1 MAYWIWLLIGLALVV
16 LEIILPSFIVI
27 WFGIAALLTGIF
39 AWWVPSLTPQLFVF
53 SILSVISFSIGWF
66 GILKNSKA
74 RSQAG
79 QGKDAVLGE
88 VGIVSRVQGG
98 EFSGG
103 KIRFQIP
110 VLGTD
115 EWDFVSDDQVAIGD
129 RCAIVD
135 VLGNKLK
142 VRKS

>member
-1 MAYWIWLLIGLALVV
+1 MAYWIWLLIGLTLVV
-16 LEIILPSFIVI
+16 LEIMLPSFIVI
-27 WFGIAALLTGIF
+27 WFGIAALLTGIL
-39 AWWVPSLTPQLFVF
+39 AWWVTGLAPQLLIF
-53 SILSVISFSIGWF
+53 SLLSVVSFSVGWF
-66 GILKNSKA
+66 GFLKHSKV

-88 VGIVSRVQGG
+88 VGIVARVQGG
-98 EFSGG
+98 EFPAGR
-103 KIRFQIP
+103 IRFQIP

-115 EWDFVSDDQVAIGD
+115 EWDFVSDEPVAVGD

>member
-16 LEIILPSFIVI
+16 LEIIIPSFIVI
-27 WFGIAALLTGIF
+27 WFGIAALLTG
-39 AWWVPSLTPQLFVF
+39 VF
-53 SILSVISFSIGWF
+53 SWWLHDLTTQLVIFTLLAVISFSVGWF
-66 GILKNSKA
+66 GFLKKSKA

-79 QGKDAVLGE
+79 QSKESVVGE
-88 VGIVSRVQGG
+88 VGIVSRIGG
-98 EFSGG
+98 GDFPSGS
-103 KIRFQIP
+103 IRFQIP

-115 EWDFVSDDQVAIGD
+115 EWDFVSDDPVSVGD

-142 VRKS
+142 VRKN

>member
-16 LEIILPSFIVI
+16 LEIVVPSFIVI

-39 AWWVPSLTPQLFVF
+39 AWWVPGLTPQLFVF
-53 SILSVISFSIGWF
+53 SILSVTSFSIGWF

-74 RSQAG
+74 RSHTG

-98 EFSGG
+98 AFPAGR
-103 KIRFQIP
+103 IRFQVP

-115 EWDFVSDDQVAIGD
+115 EWDFVSDEPVTVGD
-129 RCAIVD
+129 RCAITD

-142 VRKS
+142 VRKN

>member
-1 MAYWIWLLIGLALVV
+1 M
-16 LEIILPSFIVI
+16 
-27 WFGIAALLTGIF
+27 
-39 AWWVPSLTPQLFVF
+39 AWWLHDLTTQLVIFTL
-53 SILSVISFSIGWF
+53 LSVISFSVGWF
-66 GILKNSKA
+66 GFLKKSKA

-79 QGKDAVLGE
+79 QSKESVVGE
-88 VGIVSRVQGG
+88 VGIVSRIGG
-98 EFSGG
+98 GDFPAGS
-103 KIRFQIP
+103 IRFQIP

-115 EWDFVSDDQVAIGD
+115 EWEFVSDDPVSVGD